1 MSTPELQPYFTLAQE
16 MMRRCYAEEAPEM
29 MHQWLLDQLGRLR
42 NTTEDKALMTWD
54 ESFDLYDQIL
64 AKREADALLPED
76 QRKTIDWLWP
86 SWNRML
92 DPLEP
97 GMLAVI
103 SAGDGQGKSTVAE
116 CLAEHWARKKNRV
129 VFVHYELNRALV
141 LDRRASRHAS
151 INRRDLKSG
160 KLTPQ
165 QKTTIAQMRP
175 ILKSWDGYINYLH
188 TPGWSMERTVQEL
201 HRLKVEQQC
210 DVVVLDYLEK
220 NAPSRRQLQMFG
232 NNPYQREADNVEQ
245 LKNFAESTETP
256 VLMLAQLSKSGKT
269 SSAET
274 LDRTG
279 MRGAGEKSEKANV
292 VILLHREKIEN
303 GYSQEV
309 DVIIDKNTIG
319 PTGNFKQWM
328 EPEFFRLHDV
338 ERVPLN

>member
-1 MSTPELQPYFTLAQE
+1 MSTPELQQYFTLAQE

-29 MHQWLLDQLGRLR
+29 MHQWLLDQLARLR
-42 NTTEDKALMTWD
+42 GSVEGNALLTWP
-54 ESFDLYDQIL
+54 ESFDYYDQLL

-76 QRKTIDWLWP
+76 QRKVVDWLWP
-86 SWNRML
+86 SWNKML

-103 SAGDGQGKSTVAE
+103 SAGDGQGKTIYAE
-116 CLAEHWARKKNRV
+116 SLAEYWARKKNRV
-129 VFVHYELNRALV
+129 VFLHYELNRAIV
-141 LDRRASRHAS
+141 LDRRAARHTS
-151 INRRDLKSG
+151 ITRRDLKSG

-165 QKTTIAQMRP
+165 QKELVARMRP
-175 ILKSWDGYINYLH
+175 ALTSWDGYISYIH
-188 TPGWSMERTVQEL
+188 TAGWSMERTVQEL
-201 HRLKVEQQC
+201 HRLKVENQC

-232 NNPYQREADNVEQ
+232 TNSYQREADNVEQ

-256 VLMLAQLSKSGKT
+256 VLMLAQMSKAGKT

-274 LDRTG
+274 LDRSG

-303 GYSQEV
+303 GYSQKV
-309 DVIIDKNTIG
+309 DVVIDKNTLG
-319 PTGNFKQWM
+319 PTGTFAQWM
-328 EPEFFRLHDV
+328 EPEYFRIQEM